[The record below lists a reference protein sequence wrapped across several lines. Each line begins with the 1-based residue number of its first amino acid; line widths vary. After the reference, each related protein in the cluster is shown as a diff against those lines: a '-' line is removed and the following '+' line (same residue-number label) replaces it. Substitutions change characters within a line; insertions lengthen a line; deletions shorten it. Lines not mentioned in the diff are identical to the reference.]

1 MQRPSLD
8 AYFME
13 IAQVVSSRSTCLR
26 NSVGAIL
33 VKDKQ
38 AIALG
43 YNGAP
48 TALPHCTDIGCIR
61 TGIPSGERSE
71 LCRAVHAEQSALIQA
86 ALHGIS
92 PKGSTMYCTHQPCST
107 CAKMLINAGIKKVVY
122 KNTYADQ
129 LGIQLLH
136 EAKIEVVH
144 HTCPA
149 ALSQLQ

>member
-8 AYFME
+8 TYFME
-13 IAQVVSSRSTCLR
+13 IAQVVSSRSTCLHH
-26 NSVGAIL
+26 SVGAIL

-38 AIALG
+38 PLAMG

-71 LCRAVHAEQSALIQA
+71 LCRAVHAEQSALIQS

-92 PKGSTMYCTHQPCST
+92 PKEATLYCTHQPCST
-107 CAKMLINAGIKKVVY
+107 CAKMLINAGIKRIVY
-122 KNTYADQ
+122 RDSYPSQ
-129 LGIQLLH
+129 LGLQLLA
-136 EAKIEVVH
+136 EAKIEVCHV
-144 HTCPA
+144 
-149 ALSQLQ
+149 